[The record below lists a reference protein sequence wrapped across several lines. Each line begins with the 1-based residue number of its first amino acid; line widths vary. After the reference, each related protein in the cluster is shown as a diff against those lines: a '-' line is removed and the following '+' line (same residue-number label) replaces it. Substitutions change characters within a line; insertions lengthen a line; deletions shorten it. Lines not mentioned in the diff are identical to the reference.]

1 MIRLT
6 AVIEMEG
13 RGPQAVTQ
21 EFTERDVLIGRDS
34 TADFQVPLSTVS
46 RRHARIFETD
56 QVYLV
61 EDLGSTHGTVLNG
74 RRLES
79 GEKKVL
85 RDGDV
90 IELTKAKITC
100 GIELEQL
107 VSADPN
113 EGTQAIAARAVQG
126 ILGRLGEANSEGPY
140 FRILT
145 GVDEGK
151 RYGLSGGSEWTLGR
165 AKDCEFVLNDPNVS
179 RRHALVKKDWNGF
192 IIEDL
197 GSKNGVLI
205 GDNQINKARRLKDRD
220 EVTVG
225 PMKLLFIDPDAEL
238 MAALKG
244 VPGFDYEDAD
254 LELLDN
260 DASYMGAPLSEEQ
273 GQSDDSEA
281 SEELDG
287 GESADESGEMPG
299 WGDEENPDAAQL
311 DLAGGDAGAEAELE
325 DNYDSIDPAL
335 LASESKSPKDFLVLG
350 GVLVLIA
357 VTVLLL
363 IALLA

>member
-1 MIRLT
+1 
-6 AVIEMEG
+6 MEG

-21 EFTERDVLIGRDS
+21 EFTEREVLIGRES

-46 RRHARIFETD
+46 RRHARISETD
-56 QVYLV
+56 QVYLL

-90 IELTKAKITC
+90 IELTKAKVTC
-100 GIELEQL
+100 DIELEKL

-126 ILGRLGEANSEGPY
+126 ILGRLGEAQSEGPY

-145 GVDEGK
+145 GADEGK
-151 RYGLSGGSEWTLGR
+151 RFSLGGGVTEWTMGR
-165 AKDCEFVLNDPNVS
+165 AKDCELVLNDPNVS

-192 IIEDL
+192 IVEDL

-205 GDNQINKARRLKDRD
+205 GDNKINKARRLKDRD
-220 EVTVG
+220 EITVG
-225 PMKLLFIDPDAEL
+225 PVKLLFIDPDAEL

-244 VPGFDYEDAD
+244 VPGFDYEDSD
-254 LELLDN
+254 LQALDQ
-260 DASYMGAPLSEEQ
+260 DASHMGAPDSELAEQAASLDEQVAYETMDSGAAEEGAWGAESQIEDSAGVALGWGSEEE
-273 GQSDDSEA
+273 GASD
-281 SEELDG
+281 
-287 GESADESGEMPG
+287 
-299 WGDEENPDAAQL
+299 
-311 DLAGGDAGAEAELE
+311 EAE
-325 DNYDSIDPAL
+325 DNFDSIDPAL
-335 LASESKSPKDFLVLG
+335 LTSEARGAKDFLVLG
-350 GVLVLIA
+350 GVLVLILA
-357 VTVLLL
+357 TVLLL
-363 IALLA
+363 TAILV